1 MVPDGLAAHFL
12 PDAQEVC
19 SYVRV
24 SHNQVSTIT
33 RDLFY
38 TYWCQSVTATL
49 YRKKN
54 EKGLQKIKGFGIG
67 LSYSTSQK

>member
-1 MVPDGLAAHFL
+1 MVPDGLAADFL

-33 RDLFY
+33 RDLLHSLICKAAIFSIMITTAGPSY
-38 TYWCQSVTATL
+38 TNHIQA
-49 YRKKN
+49 
-54 EKGLQKIKGFGIG
+54 
-67 LSYSTSQK
+67 